1 MGSPQ
6 QTLDFLLIRLDLLA
20 AGVYKDELN
29 RDNPLGMGGQVAEA
43 FGQLIER
50 LWASSGSS
58 VAPREFKQALSRFA
72 PQFSGYGQQDTQELL
87 AFLLDGV
94 HEDLNRI
101 KKKPATSAPDW
112 MGGGDK
118 ELVELAQTCWEQYR
132 SRNDSVIVDLF
143 QGQYRSTVVCPDCDK
158 VGSRTDLVG
167 PARIA
172 HLQSPTGLHHLRPVH
187 VRHHQYPCS
196 QEVDR
201 QSVLRSPRS
210 FEGSLLCKLNLSF
223 RRQ

>member
-1 MGSPQ
+1 MH
-6 QTLDFLLIRLDLLA
+6 
-20 AGVYKDELN
+20 
-29 RDNPLGMGGQVAEA
+29 GQVAEA

-101 KKKPATSAPDW
+101 KKKPATNAPDW
-112 MGGGDK
+112 HGGGDK
-118 ELVELAQTCWEQYR
+118 ELVEMAQTCWDQYR

-143 QGQYRSTVVCPDCDK
+143 QGQYRSTVVCPECDK
-158 VGSRTDLVG
+158 VSRETSMVSWEILIGFVAQVSITFDPFMYVTTNLPVVKKW
-167 PARIA
+167 
-172 HLQSPTGLHHLRPVH
+172 TGKVYFVPLD
-187 VRHHQYPCS
+187 CS
-196 QEVDR
+196 LPRYMVSTGQVSLSRDSSAEWSR
-201 QSVLRSPRS
+201 CRLRSKYPKTARS
-210 FEGSLLCKLNLSF
+210 RL
-223 RRQ
+223 

>member
-1 MGSPQ
+1 MH
-6 QTLDFLLIRLDLLA
+6 
-20 AGVYKDELN
+20 
-29 RDNPLGMGGQVAEA
+29 GQVAEA

-112 MGGGDK
+112 EGGGDK
-118 ELVELAQTCWEQYR
+118 ELVEMAQTCWDQYR

-143 QGQYRSTVVCPDCDK
+143 QGQYRSTVVCPECDK
-158 VGSRTDLVG
+158 VSAADAMLFEDPSSRLLVH
-167 PARIA
+167 RC
-172 HLQSPTGLHHLRPVH
+172 L
-187 VRHHQYPCS
+187 
-196 QEVDR
+196 
-201 QSVLRSPRS
+201 
-210 FEGSLLCKLNLSF
+210 SLLTLSCT
-223 RRQ
+223 